1 MHSSIFNQSINL
13 SMCAVQ
19 TSINQFSQ
27 CVQFKL
33 LSINSMNVY
42 MLYECVQ
49 FKLLSTN
56 SINVCSSNFYQPI
69 LSMCAVQ
76 TSINQFYECVQFK
89 LLSINSMNVYML
101 YECVQ
106 FKLLSTNSI
115 NVCSSNFYQPILSM
129 CAVQTSINQFYECVH
144 VV

>member
-1 MHSSIFNQSINL
+1 M
-13 SMCAVQ
+13 
-19 TSINQFSQ
+19 
-27 CVQFKL
+27 
-33 LSINSMNVY
+33 
-42 MLYECVQ
+42 
-49 FKLLSTN
+49 
-56 SINVCSSNFYQPI
+56 NVCSSNFYQPI

-129 CAVQTSINQFYECVH
+129 CAVQTSINQFYQCVQFKLLSINSMN
-144 VV
+144 VYMLYKCVQFNLLPISSLNVCSSIFYQSVLSMCAGSNK